1 MSNNQLKTMSKEISE
16 LVPASILD
24 LSVDTPNH
32 NGSMFLQGY
41 RGITSS
47 STRRH
52 QEVFDLYKKLKSMD
66 WDEHEFDL
74 EQCAVEFK
82 TRPADLSRVM
92 LETLAWQFE
101 GDHVVANSMAPV
113 ASMFVTDPDL
123 WRFYGRVG
131 DNETLHALAYEE
143 IERYG
148 LGGDAADVFRGI
160 VQNHEAARRLSR
172 VATAMNRVKDIGHR
186 LGLGLIERDSD
197 EAIEGAML
205 FVAAVFVL
213 ERLQFMVSFAV
224 TFAIGQIG
232 AFMPIVDTVQKI
244 MTEEWTIHIKGGKYV
259 IGHEL
264 TVEKSRKAIDRV
276 WPMIEE
282 LIAGCLE
289 DEVHWNYN
297 HLFANGY
304 QLPGVTPQ
312 MLEDWALYA
321 VTDIYATFQ
330 KPNPHRV
337 VSENPLPYMNRWIDI
352 NKNQGSPQEKRGGNY
367 PLGGI
372 VSGSV
377 DEEVD
382 FDLDGL

>member
-1 MSNNQLKTMSKEISE
+1 MTNPNKA
-16 LVPASILD
+16 LVPVSVLD
-24 LSVDTPNH
+24 LSTENKTF
-32 NGSMFLQGY
+32 NGSMFLQGH

-47 STRRH
+47 AERRH
-52 QEVFDLYKKLKSMD
+52 PEIFDLYKKLKSMD
-66 WDEHEFDL
+66 WDEHEFEL

-82 TRPADLSRVM
+82 TRPEGLCRVM
-92 LETLAWQFE
+92 LETLAWQYE
-101 GDHVVANSMAPV
+101 GDHVAANSLAPV
-113 ASMFVTDPDL
+113 VAPFVTDPDL

-131 DNETLHALAYEE
+131 DNESLHALAYEE

-148 LGGDAADVFRGI
+148 IGGDAADVFRGI
-160 VQNHEAARRLSR
+160 VENHEAARRLSR
-172 VATAMNRVKDIGHR
+172 VATAMGRVKEISHKV
-186 LGLGLIERDSD
+186 GLGLIARDSD

-224 TFAIGQIG
+224 TFAIGQLG

-244 MTEEWTIHIKGGKYV
+244 MTEEWTIHVKGGKYV

-264 TVEKSRKAIDRV
+264 TVEHSRQAIDRV
-276 WPMIEE
+276 WPVIEE
-282 LIAGCLE
+282 LISGCLE
-289 DEVHWNYN
+289 DELHWNYN

-321 VTDIYATFQ
+321 VNDIYATFK
-330 KPNPHRV
+330 KPNPHRI

-352 NKNQGSPQEKRGGNY
+352 NKNQGSPQEKRSGNY

-372 VSGSV
+372 VSGFA
-377 DEEVD
+377 DEDVT
-382 FDLDGL
+382 FDLEGL